1 VKRPETAAYLAKARK
16 LLKEASIVA
25 ANDLSDA
32 AGRAAYLAAYHAAQ
46 AFVFDRT
53 GRVAKS
59 HNGVRSEFAL
69 VARGEP
75 RIDRSFPTFLA
86 RAYSL
91 KESAD
96 YAIGHEIGV
105 TTA

>member
-1 VKRPETAAYLAKARK
+1 
-16 LLKEASIVA
+16 
-25 ANDLSDA
+25 
-32 AGRAAYLAAYHAAQ
+32 
-46 AFVFDRT
+46 VFDRT
-53 GRVAKS
+53 GRVAKG

-91 KESAD
+91 KVSAD

-105 TTA
+105 TAAEAGQAVEIATRFVDNIVLLLEGDSA